1 MDNDALTT
9 RIQAILEAHAD
20 EIACAYLFGSRATG
34 TERPDSDIDLAVL
47 FRDAQPR
54 RLMGPAV
61 ALRGELEEHTGYEV
75 ELIDLEAAPVDL
87 VHRVLREG
95 RLLLDPDPGRRI
107 AFEVDARNRYFD
119 LLPYIQAY
127 RRAGSA

>member
-1 MDNDALTT
+1 MDNDTLTT
-9 RIQAILEAHAD
+9 CMQSVLAAHAD
-20 EIACAYLFGSRATG
+20 EIACAYLFGSRTAG
-34 TERPDSDIDLAVL
+34 AERPDSDIDLAVL
-47 FRDAQPR
+47 FRNAQPR

-61 ALRGELEEHTGYEV
+61 ALRGELEEHTGHEV

-95 RLLLDPDPGRRI
+95 QLLLEPDRERRI

-119 LLPYIQAY
+119 LLPYLQAY
-127 RRAGSA
+127 RRAGNA